1 MIQGNSQK
9 VKVTTTRQNSKVSAV
24 LTFAL
29 WFCLLNFA
37 FCLPTASACPGCKE
51 ALFEPGKIAERVAI
65 ARGYALSIALLLGI
79 PVALLGTIAILLVRA
94 RRRALRGSGQV

>member
-1 MIQGNSQK
+1 MVAVN
-9 VKVTTTRQNSKVSAV
+9 RQQAKRNPAIHQSKL
-24 LTFAL
+24 LTVAL
-29 WFCLLNFA
+29 YFCLLTFEC
-37 FCLPTASACPGCKE
+37 CLSASACPGCKE